1 MNRDAQALLDDLGLT
16 HQHIT
21 FLGDV
26 QVRDED
32 EIGRGSDAVVYKVN
46 WQGIDIAL
54 KVLHPVLVEPGVQD
68 RERKL
73 RAFGQELFRLSRV
86 HHPNLCQLIG
96 LARVRGNAALAL
108 ELLSASLE
116 DVSIGDGREDAP
128 KLVSYLCDASA
139 GLRYLHSFEIIHRDL
154 APKNVL
160 VKNGTAKVSDFGGAK
175 FVRLTSPRQQQHQV
189 QSAMEM
195 TRCPGTLPF
204 MAPEAL
210 SEAPDYNR
218 PLDVFSLGV
227 MMLSVLTGVMPG
239 IELMTAPHFIVVR
252 ERGQQIEEVIPET
265 TRRARYLARLPDEHP
280 LKPLIRRC
288 LSNRPGDRPSAEQ
301 AHEEIKRFLAMFS
314 SILPSQ
320 PSTAGT
326 AVTRQ
331 LESISQQLSQQ
342 AADITARSSAV
353 EDQLSTITQ
362 RLVDT
367 QLETTAIRGQLQT
380 TNQQVTGIHDQ
391 LQTTNQQVT
400 GICDQLQTTNQ
411 QVTVVRDQLQTT
423 NQHVTGMHDRLEA
436 TNQQVT
442 AIRDQLQTTNQQ
454 VTKIHDRLQTA
465 SEQVTEVHDDVETM
479 KQQVTTIRDRQ
490 ETTHQQVTTIRDRQE
505 TTHQQVTTIRDRQE
519 TTHQQV
525 TTICDRQE
533 TTHQQVTMIRDR
545 QETAGEKVTGIRDQ
559 LQTTNQQVSK
569 IRNRVEAT
577 SEQATGIH
585 SRVETVNEQVASLQ
599 GHVAA
604 IASQQTDL
612 QASISEQLDG
622 TNRRVAAVST
632 QVTATSA
639 RVSSIDEQLSASKGS
654 GIDSGRSAM
663 ASASRRPTSG
673 GETGATR
680 PTPAPSPQG
689 RGSDSGRPAMASADE
704 RQTSTGETGATRT
717 TPASSGSGTDSGLSA
732 MACASRRQ
740 TSRGETGAT
749 TTTPAPSAEGS
760 GSDSGRPAMANASE
774 RQTSRGESGAT
785 RTTPAS
791 SALGSGSDSRRS
803 AMASASRRPTSRGET
818 GATRTT
824 PAPSAQRSGTDSG
837 RSAMVSASRGQTSSA
852 ATGATRATPVS
863 SVGDSSRQHSAVP
876 AAHSLTITPENIQR
890 ITMHRKW
897 IKAESSRG
905 RSPKHIIHNNTFV
918 AVWLNEVSRISSIQ
932 QTTDVRHW
940 TDLPLP
946 RHGGP
951 FQYPSLAS
959 NGQALYMYCHD
970 NQDQP
975 VLLQYDQHDRQWV
988 EVAKVPAYGQYRGCV
1003 VHATDTS
1010 VSLLGGM
1017 KRSFLF
1023 LRAVN
1028 HVSCYTLLDEQWKSS
1043 AVPSHSLP
1051 ALPCDCAYASLV
1063 ACHGSLYI
1071 IGGDTGCFLQ
1081 YTDDGHWQEAVKPDG
1096 VDLQF
1101 SQACSLSDDSLVIAS
1116 YDSAS
1121 QCTVYNVRTHCVY
1134 ELPSALCGRCRASS
1148 LALLNGVVV
1157 LSTGDGQLYTL
1168 NMNI

>member
-1 MNRDAQALLDDLGLT
+1 MMNRDAQALLDDLGLT

-73 RAFGQELFRLSRV
+73 RAFGQEVFRLSRV

-139 GLRYLHSFEIIHRDL
+139 GLRYLHSFGIIHRDL

-210 SEAPDYNR
+210 REAPDYDR

-239 IELMTAPHFIVVR
+239 IELITAPHFVVVR
-252 ERGQQIEEVIPET
+252 ERGQQVEEVIPET

-314 SILPSQ
+314 SILLSQ

-326 AVTRQ
+326 GVTRQ
-331 LESISQQLSQQ
+331 LESISQQL
-342 AADITARSSAV
+342 ATRIADITARSSAV

-367 QLETTAIRGQLQT
+367 QQETTAIRGQLQT
-380 TNQQVTGIHDQ
+380 TSEQVTGIHDRQ
-391 LQTTNQQVT
+391 ETMHQQGT
-400 GICDQLQTTNQ
+400 EI
-411 QVTVVRDQLQTT
+411 R
-423 NQHVTGMHDRLEA
+423 DRLE
-436 TNQQVT
+436 
-442 AIRDQLQTTNQQ
+442 TT
-454 VTKIHDRLQTA
+454 T
-465 SEQVTEVHDDVETM
+465 EQVT
-479 KQQVTTIRDRQ
+479 
-490 ETTHQQVTTIRDRQE
+490 
-505 TTHQQVTTIRDRQE
+505 
-519 TTHQQV
+519 
-525 TTICDRQE
+525 
-533 TTHQQVTMIRDR
+533 
-545 QETAGEKVTGIRDQ
+545 
-559 LQTTNQQVSK
+559 
-569 IRNRVEAT
+569 
-577 SEQATGIH
+577 
-585 SRVETVNEQVASLQ
+585 SLQ
-599 GHVAA
+599 GHVAVV
-604 IASQQTDL
+604 ASQQTDL
-612 QASISEQLDG
+612 QASISEQLDE
-622 TNRRVAAVST
+622 TNRRVN
-632 QVTATSA
+632 
-639 RVSSIDEQLSASKGS
+639 DQLSQLRSTVQAQGS
-654 GIDSGRSAM
+654 GADSGRSAM
-663 ASASRRPTSG
+663 T
-673 GETGATR
+673 
-680 PTPAPSPQG
+680 
-689 RGSDSGRPAMASADE
+689 
-704 RQTSTGETGATRT
+704 
-717 TPASSGSGTDSGLSA
+717 
-732 MACASRRQ
+732 
-740 TSRGETGAT
+740 
-749 TTTPAPSAEGS
+749 
-760 GSDSGRPAMANASE
+760 
-774 RQTSRGESGAT
+774 
-785 RTTPAS
+785 
-791 SALGSGSDSRRS
+791 
-803 AMASASRRPTSRGET
+803 
-818 GATRTT
+818 
-824 PAPSAQRSGTDSG
+824 
-837 RSAMVSASRGQTSSA
+837 SASRGQTSSA
-852 ATGATRATPVS
+852 ESRATRATPVS
-863 SVGDSSRQHSAVP
+863 SVGDSSRQHSAAP
-876 AAHSLTITPENIQR
+876 AAHSLTITPEKIRR
-890 ITMHRKW
+890 ITMEREW
-897 IKAESSRG
+897 IRAESSRG
-905 RSPKHIIHNNTFV
+905 QSPKLIIHNNTLV
-918 AVWLNEVSRISSIQ
+918 AVSFNGHNAITSIQ

-959 NGQALYMYCHD
+959 NGQVLYLYCHD

-975 VLLQYDQHDRQWV
+975 VLLQYNQHDRQWV
-988 EVAKVPAYGQYRGCV
+988 EVAKVPYGQHTGCV

-1010 VSLLGGM
+1010 VSLLGGCTNISGM
-1017 KRSFLF
+1017 SSC
-1023 LRAVN
+1023 
-1028 HVSCYTLLDEQWKSS
+1028 VSCYTLLDQQWKSS
-1043 AVPSHSLP
+1043 ADPSHSLP
-1051 ALPCDCAYASLV
+1051 DLPCGCAYASLV

-1071 IGGDTGCFLQ
+1071 IGGYSGCFLQ

-1096 VDLQF
+1096 VNLHH
-1101 SQACSLSDDSLVIAS
+1101 SQACSLSDDSLVIAWR
-1116 YDSAS
+1116 DWAS
-1121 QCTVYNVRTHCVY
+1121 QRIKCTVYNVRTHCVY
-1134 ELPSALCGRCRASS
+1134 ELPSVQSSGYGASPI
-1148 LALLNGVVV
+1148 ALLNEVVV
-1157 LSTGDGQLYTL
+1157 LSTQDGLYTL
-1168 NMNI
+1168 NINI

>member
-320 PSTAGT
+320 PGTAG
-326 AVTRQ
+326 AGVTRQ

-342 AADITARSSAV
+342 ATCIADITARSSAL
-353 EDQLSTITQ
+353 ENQLSTITQ
-362 RLVDT
+362 RLVDN
-367 QLETTAIRGQLQT
+367 QLETNAIRGQLQT
-380 TNQQVTGIHDQ
+380 TNQQVTGIR
-391 LQTTNQQVT
+391 
-400 GICDQLQTTNQ
+400 GQLQTTNQ
-411 QVTVVRDQLQTT
+411 QVTVVRDCVETTSQQVTGIHNRLGHTSQRVSGICEQLQTT
-423 NQHVTGMHDRLEA
+423 S
-436 TNQQVT
+436 QQVT
-442 AIRDQLQTTNQQ
+442 GIRGQLQTTNQQ
-454 VTKIHDRLQTA
+454 VTGIRGQLETTNQQVTVVRDCVETTSQQVTGIHNRLGHTSQRVSGICEQLQTTSQQVTGIRGQLQTT
-465 SEQVTEVHDDVETM
+465 SEQVTGIHDRQETM
-479 KQQVTTIRDRQ
+479 HQQVTGIHDQQETTHQQVTGIRDRLETTHQQVTGIHDRQ
-490 ETTHQQVTTIRDRQE
+490 ETTHQQVTGILN
-505 TTHQQVTTIRDRQE
+505 QQVTTNQ
-519 TTHQQV
+519 HV
-525 TTICDRQE
+525 TEICDRLE
-533 TTHQQVTMIRDR
+533 TTTEQVT
-545 QETAGEKVTGIRDQ
+545 
-559 LQTTNQQVSK
+559 
-569 IRNRVEAT
+569 
-577 SEQATGIH
+577 
-585 SRVETVNEQVASLQ
+585 SLQ
-599 GHVAA
+599 GHVAGV
-604 IASQQTDL
+604 ASQQTDL
-612 QASISEQLDG
+612 QASISEQIDE
-622 TNRRVAAVST
+622 TNRRVN
-632 QVTATSA
+632 
-639 RVSSIDEQLSASKGS
+639 DQLS
-654 GIDSGRSAM
+654 
-663 ASASRRPTSG
+663 
-673 GETGATR
+673 
-680 PTPAPSPQG
+680 QLH
-689 RGSDSGRPAMASADE
+689 
-704 RQTSTGETGATRT
+704 STVQAQ
-717 TPASSGSGTDSGLSA
+717 GSGTASGGSA
-732 MACASRRQ
+732 M
-740 TSRGETGAT
+740 T
-749 TTTPAPSAEGS
+749 
-760 GSDSGRPAMANASE
+760 
-774 RQTSRGESGAT
+774 
-785 RTTPAS
+785 
-791 SALGSGSDSRRS
+791 
-803 AMASASRRPTSRGET
+803 
-818 GATRTT
+818 
-824 PAPSAQRSGTDSG
+824 
-837 RSAMVSASRGQTSSA
+837 SASRGQTSSA

-863 SVGDSSRQHSAVP
+863 SAQGGGSVSAWPAVASASERHTSGGEHEATRTTPVSSAQGSGSDSGWSAMASASGRQTFSPESRATRTTLAPSAEGSGIDSGRSAIGSFFARQTSRGETGATRTTPASSVGDSSRQYSAAP
-876 AAHSLTITPENIQR
+876 APRSLTLTPDKTRR
-890 ITMHRKW
+890 ITRGRKW

-905 RSPKHIIHNNTFV
+905 QSPKLIIHENTLL
-918 AVWLNEVSRISSIQ
+918 AVWLDEGCAITRIQ

-946 RHGGP
+946 RHGGS
-951 FQYPSLAS
+951 FEYPSLAS
-959 NGQALYMYCHD
+959 NGQVLYMYCHD

-975 VLLQYDQHDRQWV
+975 VLLQYKQRDMQWV
-988 EVAKVPAYGQYRGCV
+988 KVADVPYDVHRGCV
-1003 VHATDTS
+1003 LLATDTS
-1010 VSLLGGM
+1010 VSLLGGI
-1017 KRSFLF
+1017 SPSS
-1023 LRAVN
+1023 VIGGC
-1028 HVSCYTLLDEQWKSS
+1028 VSCCTLLDKRWKSS
-1043 AVPSHSLP
+1043 AVPSYSLP
-1051 ALPCDCAYASLV
+1051 ALPCGCAYASLV

-1071 IGGDTGCFLQ
+1071 IGGHTGCFLQ
-1081 YTDDGHWQEAVKPDG
+1081 YTDAGHWQEVVEPLG
-1096 VDLQF
+1096 VDLHN
-1101 SQACSLSDDSLVIAS
+1101 SLACSLSDDSLVIVRF
-1116 YDSAS
+1116 DSAS
-1121 QCTVYNVRTHCVY
+1121 RHVTCIVYNVRTQCVY
-1134 ELPSALCGRCRASS
+1134 ELPSVQDVWCNASS

-1157 LSTGDGQLYTL
+1157 LSTRDGHLYTL